1 MCFQRNKNN
10 HLASTCM
17 LGEDVMISGV
27 RTRGKYIARVTDALP
42 TVRRA
47 EALLWTIF
55 IIMFLT
61 QYLDLAVDTQAAVNP
76 IHSPVGLHL
85 QIKSSRKFTRILL
98 GLTLGRG

>member
-1 MCFQRNKNN
+1 
-10 HLASTCM
+10 
-17 LGEDVMISGV
+17 MISGV

-61 QYLDLAVDTQAAVNP
+61 QYLDLAVDTKAAVNP